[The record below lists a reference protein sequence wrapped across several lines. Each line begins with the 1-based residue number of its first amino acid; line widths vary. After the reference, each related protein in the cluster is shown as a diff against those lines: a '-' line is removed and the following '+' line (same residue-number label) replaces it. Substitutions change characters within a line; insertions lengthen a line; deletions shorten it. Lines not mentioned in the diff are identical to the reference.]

1 MAILTHLFQRL
12 YHYARLMRLNRPI
25 GTLLL
30 LWPTLIALWLASN
43 GAPSLKMV
51 VIFTLGVVVM
61 RAAGCVINDYA
72 DRHVDGYV
80 QRTKARPIVSGDV
93 SPREALGVFGAL
105 LFIAALLVCFLNRQT
120 ILMSLIAVA
129 LASVYPFMK
138 RYTYYPQVVLGA
150 AFGFAIPMA
159 FSALQAGLTAT
170 CWLLYAAT
178 LLWALAYD
186 TLYAMVDKEDDLKIG
201 VKSTAIAFGHADKL
215 IVWVF
220 HMTMLGLMVVL
231 GLKAERGI
239 FFFLGISVAFM
250 LACYQQWL
258 IKNNQKAQFFK
269 AFLNN
274 HWLGLALFA
283 GTMLDFGLQTFL
295 DRIT

>member
-1 MAILTHLFQRL
+1 MMAILTHLFQRL

-43 GAPSLKMV
+43 GAPSPKIV
-51 VIFTLGVVVM
+51 VIFILGVVVM

-72 DRHVDGYV
+72 DRHVDGHV
-80 QRTKARPIVSGDV
+80 QRTQSRPLVNGDV
-93 SPREALGVFGAL
+93 SPREALGLFGVL
-105 LFIAALLVCFLNRQT
+105 LFIAALLVCYLNLQT
-120 ILMSLIAVA
+120 ILMSFIAVI
-129 LASVYPFMK
+129 LATAYPFMK
-138 RYTYYPQVVLGA
+138 RYTYYPQVVLGG

-159 FSALQAGLTAT
+159 FCAEQAGLTVE

-178 LLWALAYD
+178 LFWAVAYD

-215 IVWVF
+215 MVWVF
-220 HMTMLGLMVVL
+220 HMMTLGLMVIL
-231 GLKAERGI
+231 GLTAQRGV
-239 FFFLGISVAFM
+239 FFFLGVGLSFM
-250 LACYQQWL
+250 LACYQQRL
-258 IKNNQKAQFFK
+258 IKNNEKENFFK

-274 HWLGLALFA
+274 QWLGFSLFL
-283 GTMLDFGLQTFL
+283 GTFIDFWL
-295 DRIT
+295 

>member
-43 GAPSLKMV
+43 GAPSLKIV

-80 QRTKARPIVSGDV
+80 QRTKARPIVNGDV
-93 SPREALGVFGAL
+93 SPREALGVFGIL
-105 LFIAALLVCFLNRQT
+105 LILAALLVICLNRQT
-120 ILMSLIAVA
+120 ILLSFVA
-129 LASVYPFMK
+129 LSLATAYPFMK

-159 FSALQAGLTAT
+159 FSAAQVRLTAT

-178 LLWALAYD
+178 LLWAVAYD
-186 TLYAMVDKEDDLKIG
+186 TLYAMVDKDDDLKIG
-201 VKSTAIAFGHADKL
+201 VKSTAIAFGESDKL
-215 IVWVF
+215 MVWVF
-220 HMTMLGLMVVL
+220 HMTMLGLMVVI
-231 GLKAERGI
+231 GLQAERG
-239 FFFLGISVAFM
+239 FFFYSGISVGFM

-258 IKNNQKAQFFK
+258 IKNNEKEHFFK

-274 HWLGLALFA
+274 HWLGLALFV
-283 GTMLDFGLQTFL
+283 GTLLDFGL
-295 DRIT
+295 

>member
-1 MAILTHLFQRL
+1 MMAILTHLFQRL

-43 GAPSLKMV
+43 GAPSPKIV
-51 VIFTLGVVVM
+51 VIFTLGVIVM

-72 DRHVDGYV
+72 DRHVDGHV
-80 QRTKARPIVSGDV
+80 QRTKARPIVNGDV
-93 SPREALGVFGAL
+93 APREALGLFGAL
-105 LFIAALLVCFLNRQT
+105 LCVAGLLVCCLDRQT
-120 ILMSLIAVA
+120 ILLSFVAVL
-129 LASVYPFMK
+129 LATAYPFMK

-159 FSALQAGLTAT
+159 FSAEQAGLTPA

-178 LLWALAYD
+178 LLWAVAYD
-186 TLYAMVDKEDDLKIG
+186 TLYAIVDKEDDLKIG

-215 IVWVF
+215 MVWVF
-220 HMTMLGLMVVL
+220 HMIMLGLIVIL
-231 GLKAERGI
+231 GVQTGRGVC
-239 FFFLGISVAFM
+239 FFLGIAVSFM

-258 IKNNQKAQFFK
+258 IKNNQKERFFK

-274 HWLGLALFA
+274 HWLGFSLFA
-283 GTMLDFGLQTFL
+283 GTFIDFWL
-295 DRIT
+295 